1 MQREAAAIHVL
12 DFNQNQSQDKKKSR
26 TNAQRTTS

>member
-1 MQREAAAIHVL
+1 MQREAAAIL
-12 DFNQNQSQDKKKSR
+12 DFNQAQDKKKSR

>member
-1 MQREAAAIHVL
+1 MQREAAAIL
-12 DFNQNQSQDKKKSR
+12 DFNHNQAQDKKKSR